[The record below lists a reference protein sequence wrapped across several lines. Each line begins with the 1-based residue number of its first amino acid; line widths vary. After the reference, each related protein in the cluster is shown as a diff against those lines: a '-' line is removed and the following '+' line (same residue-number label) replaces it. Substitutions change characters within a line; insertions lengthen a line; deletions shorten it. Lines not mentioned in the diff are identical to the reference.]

1 MKIPRVCDSTK
12 TTEILAMNKV
22 TDNAIYMARM
32 IQEIYTGKNSTTDQL
47 PDSEPLFESI
57 YSTKQIDRKSIRHV
71 VHIMKDAISRGEVE
85 KYIWVDTNNM
95 LADVLT
101 NESADCQALKRVFEN
116 GDIDIQTR
124 KEEAGEDCQLSAF
137 NTSQN
142 SLSKP
147 YDDTNMNSFQ

>member
-57 YSTKQIDRKSIRHV
+57 YSTKQID
-71 VHIMKDAISRGEVE
+71 MKDAISRGEVE